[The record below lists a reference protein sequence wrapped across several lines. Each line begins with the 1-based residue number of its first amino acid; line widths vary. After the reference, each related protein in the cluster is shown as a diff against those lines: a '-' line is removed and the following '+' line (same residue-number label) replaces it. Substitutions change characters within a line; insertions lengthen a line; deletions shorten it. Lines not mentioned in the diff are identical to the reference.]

1 MQQTLEH
8 NKELASSLHELHFGF
23 VSDLE
28 DLQERH
34 AQEVA
39 EFFVKNADALGITA
53 VNLHGRINDAFK
65 FLYPACFNADPHFV
79 GDVTCRVASVLCE

>member
-8 NKELASSLHELHFGF
+8 NKELASSLHALHFDF

-39 EFFVKNADALGITA
+39 EFFVKNAEALGLTPA
-53 VNLHGRINDAFK
+53 NLDGRINDAFK
-65 FLYPACFNADPHFV
+65 FLYPACFKADPNFV
-79 GDVTCRVASVLCE
+79 GDVTCRVACAL